1 MIERVRRPVRRRNA
15 RLLARLLAL
24 ALVALGVLALAG
36 CGESSQ
42 EKAEKQVCSA
52 RNEISKEIKTLESL
66 TLTSTSVEKAK
77 TGFESI
83 KKNLE
88 KIKAAQPNL
97 SQTRK
102 EQVQKAAQ
110 TFESQIGSIASGLT
124 SSLSLTNAE
133 AQFKTALTQLGNSFK
148 QAFAPVNCPS

>member
-1 MIERVRRPVRRRNA
+1 MIAPVRAQHRRHA
-15 RLLARLLAL
+15 GLLARLLVL
-24 ALVALGVLALAG
+24 AAFALGALALAG

-66 TLTSTSVEKAK
+66 TLTSASVEKAK
-77 TGFESI
+77 TSFEAI

-97 SQTRK
+97 NQSRR

-110 TFESQIGSIASGLT
+110 TFESQVASIASGLT
-124 SSLSLTNAE
+124 SNLSLSNAE
-133 AQFKTALTQLGNSFK
+133 TQFKTALTQLGTSFK
-148 QAFAPVNCPS
+148 QAFAPISCPS